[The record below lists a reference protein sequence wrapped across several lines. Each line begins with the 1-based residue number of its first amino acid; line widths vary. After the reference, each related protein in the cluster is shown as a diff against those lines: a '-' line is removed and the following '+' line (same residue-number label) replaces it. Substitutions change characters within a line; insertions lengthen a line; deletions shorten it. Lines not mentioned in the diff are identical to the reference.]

1 MRYKVLGPVELTVD
15 GCWQPIRSTK
25 CRILL
30 SVLLSAANQVVS
42 ADRLEE
48 ELWADEP
55 PPSAP
60 KLLQGYISQLR
71 RWLGEA
77 AESLVTHKWGYRA
90 YGYQL
95 LLVPDESDAHHFEA
109 LIERG
114 LGALSERDY
123 PGVLGP
129 VEEALGK
136 WRGQPFTDVPSTP
149 LIAAEAKRLREL
161 WLQAR
166 EARIEAQLH
175 LSGGGVVMAEAES
188 LAAEWPLR
196 ERPTRLL
203 MLALF
208 QADRPGDALAAYRR
222 LRDTVVGELGI
233 EPSASIQRLH
243 QRILAADTPPAPTAA
258 DDDDLPFTRP
268 APAPVIRPAARTAG
282 LPARVALSGRE
293 DVVAGLVERL
303 ADAWQGPGATIVV
316 HGIGGVGKSVV
327 AIEAA
332 RRLADRFP
340 GRHLYV
346 DLHGSMADRAPL
358 TPAEAMRRLLGAVG
372 AGVDE
377 DLPLDEMAARF
388 WLLVSGQPLLIMLDN
403 ARDAE
408 QLAPLLPVGGP
419 VVVLATSRAML
430 AELDDAQRVPVDVLS
445 VDAAVS
451 FLERILEPGRAAAE
465 PEAARAIATWCDG
478 LPLALR
484 IVGARLIGRPGWSL
498 ATFAERLRGEGTR
511 LDQLRA
517 GKLTVRASFEVS
529 YRRLERSPDPLDRL
543 AASAFRLLG
552 VLNEPR
558 LGVPAAAT
566 LLAQPTPATEAAL
579 GRLVDARL
587 AEETRPGQYHL
598 RNLLRLFAQE
608 KSGNAAGMRI
618 SELVG
623 SREALS
629 NVRRALHP

>member
-1 MRYKVLGPVELTVD
+1 LRVRYKVLGPVELVA
-15 GCWQPIRSTK
+15 GGGWQPIGSTK
-25 CRILL
+25 GRILL
-30 SVLLSAANQVVS
+30 SVLLSAADQVVS

-48 ELWADEP
+48 ELWAGEP
-55 PPSAP
+55 PPSAA

-71 RWLGEA
+71 RRLGA
-77 AESLVTHKWGYRA
+77 ASDNLRTHKWGYRA

-95 LLVPDESDAHHFEA
+95 LVVPGESDVNLFEA
-109 LIERG
+109 RIEQS
-114 LGALSERDY
+114 LGALSESDY

-129 VEEALGK
+129 IEEALAL
-136 WRGQPFTDVPSTP
+136 WRGQPFSDVPSTS
-149 LIAAEAKRLREL
+149 LIAAESKRLREL

-166 EARIEAQLH
+166 EARIEARSH
-175 LSGGGVVMAEAES
+175 LTGDGVVLAEVES

-203 MLALF
+203 MLALHR
-208 QADRPGDALAAYRR
+208 ADRPGDALAAYRR
-222 LRDTVVGELGI
+222 LRDTLVGELGI
-233 EPSASIQRLH
+233 EPSASIQRVH
-243 QRILAADTPPAPTAA
+243 QQILAADELPPA
-258 DDDDLPFTRP
+258 DDDRP
-268 APAPVIRPAARTAG
+268 PVRPEPVTVIKPAARSEG
-282 LPARVALSGRE
+282 LPAPVALSGRE
-293 DVVAGLVERL
+293 EVVTGLVERL

-346 DLHGSMADRAPL
+346 DLHGSTAERAPL
-358 TPAEAMRRLLGAVG
+358 TPAAAMRRMLQAVG
-372 AGVDE
+372 SGVGD
-377 DLPLDEMAARF
+377 DTRLDEMAEQF
-388 WLLVSGQPLLIMLDN
+388 WRRVSGGPLLLMFDN

-408 QLAPLLPVGGP
+408 QLFPLLPLGGP
-419 VVVLATSRAML
+419 VVVLATSRTML
-430 AELDDAQRVPVDVLS
+430 TELDDAQRVPVDVLR

-451 FLERILEPGRAAAE
+451 FLERILEPGRVAAE
-465 PEAARAIATWCDG
+465 PEAARAIVTWCDG

-484 IVGARLIGRPGWSL
+484 IVGARLTARPGWSL
-498 ATFAERLRGEGTR
+498 TTFAERLCGEGTR

-529 YRRLERSPDPLDRL
+529 YGRLERSPDPLDRL

-552 VLNEPR
+552 LLNEPR
-558 LGVPAAAT
+558 VGAPAAAM
-566 LLAQPTPATEAAL
+566 LLAQPTPITEAAL

-598 RNLLRLFAQE
+598 RSLLRLFARE

-618 SELVG
+618 SELVD

-629 NVRRALHP
+629 SVRRALRR